1 VEVLISRASIKQQMK
16 GNRMKKKPVMKKN
29 IGKILKE
36 TSPVFGTLTGKG
48 GMGALASSGALGALP
63 AAIARPKRK
72 KAKMKKA
79 ARMSASS
86 PQMQPSSP
94 SAGMGMTEMTRRM
107 AMGGEIKRTKPID
120 GIAMKG
126 KTRAI

>member
-1 VEVLISRASIKQQMK
+1 MK
-16 GNRMKKKPVMKKN
+16 GNRMKKKPVIKKN

-48 GMGALASSGALGALP
+48 GMGALASSGALGLLP

-72 KAKMKKA
+72 KAKMAKA
-79 ARMSASS
+79 ARMAG
-86 PQMQPSSP
+86 PTPKMQQSSP

-107 AMGGEIKRTKPID
+107 AMGGEIKRTKSID